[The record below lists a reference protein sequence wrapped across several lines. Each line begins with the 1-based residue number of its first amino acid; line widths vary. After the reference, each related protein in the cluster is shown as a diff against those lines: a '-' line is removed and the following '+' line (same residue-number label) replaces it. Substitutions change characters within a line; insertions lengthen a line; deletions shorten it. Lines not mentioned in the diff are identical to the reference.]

1 MPYIAPSREEILDIL
16 SDVRTI
22 ALIGASDKPDRASH
36 GVMRM
41 LQHQGFKVI
50 PVNPSLAGQELLGE
64 VVYPALTAIP
74 ASVSID
80 MVDIFR
86 NSEAA
91 GPIVDSAIERKI
103 PVVWMQL
110 QVVNEVA
117 AEKAMKSGCRV
128 IMDRCPA
135 IELRG

>member
-1 MPYIAPSREEILDIL
+1 MPYIAPSHEEILDIL
-16 SDVRTI
+16 QDVKTI
-22 ALIGASDKPDRASH
+22 ALVGASQKTDRPSH

-50 PVNPSLAGQELLGE
+50 PVNPILAGQELLGE
-64 VVYPALTAIP
+64 LVYPSVLSIP
-74 ASVSID
+74 EDQQID

-91 GPIVDSAIERKI
+91 GPIVTEAIERKVG
-103 PVVWMQL
+103 VVWMQL
-110 QVVNEVA
+110 GVINEEA
-117 AEKAMKSGCRV
+117 ALRAMEAGCRV
-128 IMDRCPA
+128 VMDRCPA